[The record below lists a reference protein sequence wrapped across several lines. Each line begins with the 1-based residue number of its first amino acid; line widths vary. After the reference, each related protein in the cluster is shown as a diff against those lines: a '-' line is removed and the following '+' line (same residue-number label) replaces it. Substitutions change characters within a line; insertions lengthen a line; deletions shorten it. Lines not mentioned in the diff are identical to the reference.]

1 MQDTVRV
8 RYAIDYKLD
17 KKTTA
22 KAEDLLR
29 EFFNAIGERRGIEAT
44 SMHAIVRAAILIA
57 SKCQVQ

>member
-29 EFFNAIGERRGIEAT
+29 EFFNAIGERRGV
-44 SMHAIVRAAILIA
+44 SQ
-57 SKCQVQ
+57 SF